1 MKAFFYVFLFS
12 FLVSSVMAKR
22 QAPVDVPSVL
32 VGDISISVPHF
43 TEINGVSIRGGVLEA
58 QDSKTGEVVWSLQ
71 VYETDLAL
79 SLEKDVQDV
88 FIKTLSYDATHE
100 ILILS
105 NEREEVFVVD
115 LKTRAVR
122 KIAGRGLGQAAEK
135 Q

>member
-12 FLVSSVMAKR
+12 LLVSSVMAKR

-43 TEINGVSIRGGVLEA
+43 TEINGVSIHGGVLEA

-79 SLEKDVQDV
+79 SLEKDIQDV